1 MVQADMG
8 HGMRS
13 MRPARASG
21 RAPRRAACCARSY
34 ARRELKTRYIAFM
47 AAFSGFQAG
56 SVSTIRPRRCTSTR
70 GMSIATGQ
78 TS

>member
-1 MVQADMG
+1 M
-8 HGMRS
+8 
-13 MRPARASG
+13 
-21 RAPRRAACCARSY
+21 
-34 ARRELKTRYIAFM
+34 AFI

-56 SVSTIRPRRCTSTR
+56 SESTTFPRRWTSTR